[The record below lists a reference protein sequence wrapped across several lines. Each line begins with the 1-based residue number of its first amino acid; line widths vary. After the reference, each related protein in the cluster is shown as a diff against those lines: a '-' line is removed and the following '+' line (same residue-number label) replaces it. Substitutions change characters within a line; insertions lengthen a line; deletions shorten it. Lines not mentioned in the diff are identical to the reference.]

1 MRQTGSAAIY
11 VQHASLKQAPH
22 EAQINTSKHERQ
34 RSAGAQS
41 MAARA
46 AASISVTRKTPA
58 AHLPPMCPDAAQAT
72 VHTMAQPGTYPAI
85 RAAPHEAH
93 EAMQQQGSA
102 VVQQATRRALQQLSR
117 TLALFPWMSQCAR
130 LAVPPVMY
138 STPP

>member
-1 MRQTGSAAIY
+1 
-11 VQHASLKQAPH
+11 
-22 EAQINTSKHERQ
+22 
-34 RSAGAQS
+34 

-46 AASISVTRKTPA
+46 AASTSVTRKSPA
-58 AHLPPMCPDAAQAT
+58 AHLPSMPPDAAKAT
-72 VHTMAQPGTYPAI
+72 VHTMAQPGAYPAI

-117 TLALFPWMSQCAR
+117 TAALFPWMSQCAR
-130 LAVPPVMY
+130 LAVPPFMD